1 VAGQSVGRIVWP
13 SIMPKGIDVESI
25 MPKDIDV
32 ENKILKIVCA
42 VGLVGI
48 DQKFYFRCNYNPRAF
63 EFTVLIEY

>member
-1 VAGQSVGRIVWP
+1 
-13 SIMPKGIDVESI
+13 MPKGIDVESI